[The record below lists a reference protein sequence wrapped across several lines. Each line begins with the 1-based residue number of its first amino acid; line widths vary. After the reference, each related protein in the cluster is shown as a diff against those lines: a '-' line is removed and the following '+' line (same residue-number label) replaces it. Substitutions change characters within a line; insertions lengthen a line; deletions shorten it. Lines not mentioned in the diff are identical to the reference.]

1 MVYLVKFTNA
11 IKVGYTSNLKQRLSQ
26 LGTPKLICV
35 IEGGR
40 AKEDR
45 ILYLLRKK
53 SGQSNKGRESEYFD
67 LSQEEYALQ
76 LMKMSDSELASE
88 IHSAIYNSPYLKI
101 TDCVFK
107 LPILK

>member
-11 IKVGYTSNLKQRLSQ
+11 IKAGYTSNLKQRLAN
-26 LGTPKLICV
+26 LRNPKLLCV
-35 IEGGR
+35 IEGGC

-53 SGQSNKGRESEYFD
+53 SGQSSKGRESEYFD

-76 LMKMSDSELASE
+76 LMKMSDSELAFELEKSR
-88 IHSAIYNSPYLKI
+88 K
-101 TDCVFK
+101 
-107 LPILK
+107 